1 MFNIELLT
9 GRNLDNIVMDHVA
22 IQRIDSIWSDSRGH
36 IHYRRGQGVG
46 SGRWLAVD
54 RGWKWMLNERRKAL
68 SNSVIGE
75 KGEMVWE
82 KGFPSFTLFPNFWNR
97 KNKLTINMVRFVGGV
112 LIVRIARE
120 LERIA
125 QLQQILC
132 TMLKLLHYFKK
143 NS

>member
-1 MFNIELLT
+1 
-9 GRNLDNIVMDHVA
+9 
-22 IQRIDSIWSDSRGH
+22 
-36 IHYRRGQGVG
+36 
-46 SGRWLAVD
+46 
-54 RGWKWMLNERRKAL
+54 
-68 SNSVIGE
+68 
-75 KGEMVWE
+75 
-82 KGFPSFTLFPNFWNR
+82 
-97 KNKLTINMVRFVGGV
+97 MVRFVGGV